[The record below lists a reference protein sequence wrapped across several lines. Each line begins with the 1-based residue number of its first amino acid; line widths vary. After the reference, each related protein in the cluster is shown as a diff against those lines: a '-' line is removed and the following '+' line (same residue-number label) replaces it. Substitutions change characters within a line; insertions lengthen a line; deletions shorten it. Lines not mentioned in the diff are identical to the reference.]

1 MKKSSL
7 VIMCIFLLVIGNSAC
22 SNKKI
27 EKSGK
32 SKSEKNTVMETAPY
46 DDENEP
52 VTVLE
57 QDIVNTEFHE
67 ISGEEFL
74 SYIKTESF
82 TKDNWK
88 DFFILKK
95 EPIIENGTEVNMF
108 VLRMNKIHQKKDFC
122 LVFDIKNENMRASNC
137 VFEKNIV
144 SMEWGNK
151 RADGK
156 EVSFS
161 LDDMICKRAEGK
173 IIYADVSDE
182 IWSPCNDGTD
192 RKGFRVKDGE
202 KLYEFYDD
210 GTPVKLDMF
219 I

>member
-1 MKKSSL
+1 
-7 VIMCIFLLVIGNSAC
+7 
-22 SNKKI
+22 
-27 EKSGK
+27 
-32 SKSEKNTVMETAPY
+32 
-46 DDENEP
+46 
-52 VTVLE
+52 
-57 QDIVNTEFHE
+57 
-67 ISGEEFL
+67 
-74 SYIKTESF
+74 
-82 TKDNWK
+82 
-88 DFFILKK
+88 
-95 EPIIENGTEVNMF
+95 
-108 VLRMNKIHQKKDFC
+108 
-122 LVFDIKNENMRASNC
+122 MRASNC

>member
-1 MKKSSL
+1 M
-7 VIMCIFLLVIGNSAC
+7 
-22 SNKKI
+22 
-27 EKSGK
+27 
-32 SKSEKNTVMETAPY
+32 
-46 DDENEP
+46 
-52 VTVLE
+52 
-57 QDIVNTEFHE
+57 
-67 ISGEEFL
+67 
-74 SYIKTESF
+74 
-82 TKDNWK
+82 K